1 MSKICR
7 CCEKEKPLEEF
18 PKDKRW
24 KGTYKLDCKV
34 CYNVKRRSNYN
45 PERRREEGLKQLY
58 GITLEDLNSMYA
70 NQEGCC
76 AICNIPLSLHVGKTK
91 KGKVHVDHCHTT
103 GKVRGILC
111 TKCNT
116 LLGMAE
122 DNKHTL
128 QKAILYLDRSQDD

>member
-1 MSKICR
+1 MTRVCR
-7 CCEKEKPLEEF
+7 CCNTEKSLEEY

-24 KGTYKLDCKV
+24 RNTYKLDCKI

-45 PERRREEGLKQLY
+45 PEQRRDEGLKQLY
-58 GITLEDLNSMYA
+58 GISRDDLNSMYTH
-70 NQEGCC
+70 QEGCC
-76 AICNIPLSLHVGKTK
+76 AICSAPLSLISGKTK
-91 KGKVHVDHCHTT
+91 KGKAHVDHCHTT
-103 GKVRGILC
+103 GKVRGLLC

-122 DNKHTL
+122 DNKETL